1 MVWSCSLNL
10 LLLAGFLPKVEGR
23 SSPFDGRSSPKNTS
37 KFEVFLIRILH
48 SSFVNVPLNSP
59 EHILIGTC
67 IGAFHA
73 SYSAEYLM
81 MLHSFMEPHAPGR
94 KTDADLHVL
103 QSPPSLVLT
112 KGDQAILNCSFP
124 AGDPN
129 GKGAVSWNRFSLE
142 EDRSSGRAISLG
154 GHFSLAYPRTSLG
167 KGDGSLIIS
176 NISWEDAGIY
186 VCKVWLWGKEEKEGH
201 PNQPEI
207 YLQVQGQKEGTIVL
221 ACRTFGFHPA
231 PVNFSWHSSDLSIT
245 ALGPAELWKS
255 ESGDFQSIHYVA
267 IPCSSTW
274 KTFTCSVRHVS
285 LVEPLSSNYTY
296 DPGEHGLS
304 GNQLMEYLNII
315 KICLV
320 LGLLMSITLTGRGID
335 VALVNLHLVK
345 CNDGYKS
352 FAGEFSLLMEFAFL
366 CQWFTEGDRM
376 PVYEL

>member
-10 LLLAGFLPKVEGR
+10 LLLAGFLPK
-23 SSPFDGRSSPKNTS
+23 
-37 KFEVFLIRILH
+37 
-48 SSFVNVPLNSP
+48 
-59 EHILIGTC
+59 
-67 IGAFHA
+67 A
-73 SYSAEYLM
+73 
-81 MLHSFMEPHAPGR
+81 FMEPHAPGR

-186 VCKVWLWGKEEKEGH
+186 VCKVWLWGKEEKEGNGTRLVVYGH

-320 LGLLMSITLTGRGID
+320 LGLLMSITLTVGKRC
-335 VALVNLHLVK
+335 K
-345 CNDGYKS
+345 K
-352 FAGEFSLLMEFAFL
+352 
-366 CQWFTEGDRM
+366 RK
-376 PVYEL
+376 